1 MNRMTK
7 ALAQLSGATVYK
19 NAVVRILGVWKQI
32 REDKYDHCR
41 AARLSFFSLV
51 LPERPA
57 GTEKMKEE

>member
-7 ALAQLSGATVYK
+7 ALAQLSRAAVYK

-41 AARLSFFSLV
+41 AARLSFFSR
-51 LPERPA
+51 LPL
-57 GTEKMKEE
+57 